1 MVFSNALTSC
11 FSKEVWD
18 SDVFKRESMEQN
30 TRADGFQLTHRSTG
44 PAASGLEHGRMAIS
58 TSGGQAAKMEHSF

>member
-18 SDVFKRESMEQN
+18 SGVFKRESMEQN
-30 TRADGFQLTHRSTG
+30 TRADGFQLPHLSTG
-44 PAASGLEHGRMAIS
+44 SAAFGLELGGMATS